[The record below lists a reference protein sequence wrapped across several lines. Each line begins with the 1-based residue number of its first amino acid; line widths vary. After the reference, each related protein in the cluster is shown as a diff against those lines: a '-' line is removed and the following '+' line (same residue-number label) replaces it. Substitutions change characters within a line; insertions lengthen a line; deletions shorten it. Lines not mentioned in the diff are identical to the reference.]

1 MIGSRSGRLSNA
13 GIACLVGLL
22 MVVCVV
28 PILHVIAISFSDN
41 SAILGG
47 RVSLWPV
54 QPTLLAYRGVLTDKT
69 MLRTLL
75 FTVALTVV
83 YTVIAMLLTVLAGY
97 ALSKKRLK
105 GKNVFMTIII
115 ITMFFNPGLIP
126 TYLWI
131 KTLGLLDSFWGLVL
145 PGVMSAY
152 NLILVKTFFMDLPQ
166 SFEESATLEGANEF
180 QILFQIFIPLST
192 AVLAT
197 ISLFYAVGKWNSF
210 QDALYYITRRELYP
224 IQMKLYQIIMQNQS
238 LQVSSLEGTFG
249 TAVLP
254 ESLRAACVV
263 FATIPILLAYPWLQ
277 NYFIKGV
284 MIGGIKE

>member
-1 MIGSRSGRLSNA
+1 MIGSRSTRVSNA
-13 GIACLVGLL
+13 VIVCIVGLL

-47 RVSLWPV
+47 KVSLWPV

-75 FTVALTVV
+75 FTVALTVA
-83 YTVIAMLLTVLAGY
+83 YTVIAMLLTILAGY
-97 ALSKKRLK
+97 ALSKRRLK

-131 KTLGLLDSFWGLVL
+131 KTLGLLDRFWGLVL

-180 QILFQIFIPLST
+180 QILFKIFIPLST

-210 QDALYYITRRELYP
+210 QDALYYITKRELYP

>member
-1 MIGSRSGRLSNA
+1 MIGARSGRASNA
-13 GIACLVGLL
+13 VIVCLVGLL
-22 MVVCVV
+22 MAVCVV
-28 PILHVIAISFSDN
+28 PLLHVIAISFSDN
-41 SAILGG
+41 SAIIGG
-47 RVSLWPV
+47 KVSLWPV
-54 QPTLLAYRGVLTDKT
+54 QPTLLAYRGVLTDKS
-69 MLRTLL
+69 MLRTLV
-75 FTVALTVV
+75 FTIVLTVV
-83 YTVIAMLLTVLAGY
+83 YTVIAMLLTILAGY
-97 ALSKKRLK
+97 ALSKRRLK
-105 GKNVFMTIII
+105 GRNAFMTVII

-131 KTLGLLDSFWGLVL
+131 KSLGLLDNFWGLVF

-152 NLILVKTFFMDLPQ
+152 NLILVKTFFMDLPV
-166 SFEESATLEGANEF
+166 SFEESATMEGANEL
-180 QILFQIFIPLST
+180 QILFKIFIPLST
-192 AVLAT
+192 AVIAT

>member
-1 MIGSRSGRLSNA
+1 MIGARSGRISNA
-13 GIACLVGLL
+13 VIVCLVGLL

-41 SAILGG
+41 SAIITG

-54 QPTLLAYRGVLTDKT
+54 DPTLVAYRGVLTDRT
-69 MLRTLL
+69 MLRTLV
-75 FTVALTVV
+75 FTVVLTVV
-83 YTVIAMLLTVLAGY
+83 YTVIAMLLTILAGY

-131 KTLGLLDSFWGLVL
+131 KTLGLLDRFWGLVL

-152 NLILVKTFFMDLPQ
+152 NLILVKTFFMDLPP
-166 SFEESATLEGANEF
+166 SFEESAIMDGANDV
-180 QILFQIFIPLST
+180 QILFTITVPLST
-192 AVLAT
+192 AVIAT

-210 QDALYYITRRELYP
+210 QDALYYITKRELYP

-238 LQVSSLEGTFG
+238 LQISTLEGTFG

-263 FATIPILLAYPWLQ
+263 FATVPILLAYPWLQ

>member
-1 MIGSRSGRLSNA
+1 MVGAHSSRLSNV
-13 GIACLVGLL
+13 IIISLVALL
-22 MVVCVV
+22 MLVCIV
-28 PILHVIAISFSDN
+28 PLLNVIAVSFSDN
-41 SAILGG
+41 SAIISGK
-47 RVSLWPV
+47 VFIWPV
-54 QPTLLAYRGVLTDKT
+54 QPTLLAYRGVITDKT
-69 MLRTLL
+69 MVSTLL
-75 FTVALTVV
+75 FTILLTVV
-83 YTVIAMLLTVLAGY
+83 YTVIAMTLTVLAAY
-97 ALSKKRLK
+97 SLSKKRLK
-105 GKNVFMTIII
+105 GKNIFMTIII
-115 ITMFFNPGLIP
+115 LTMFFNPGLIP

-131 KTLGLLDSFWGLVL
+131 QKLGMLDKFWCLAI

-152 NLILVKTFFMDLPQ
+152 NLILVKTFFMDLPV
-166 SFEESATLEGANEF
+166 SFEESAIMDGANHF
-180 QILFQIFIPLST
+180 QILIKIIIPLST

-197 ISLFYAVGKWNSF
+197 ISLFYAVGRWNGF

-249 TAVLP
+249 SAVLP

-263 FATIPILLAYPWLQ
+263 FATVPILLAYPWLQ